1 MSPSVEVLPAWSC
14 ASRARRRLVL
24 LVAGGLLI
32 AGCRSTPVVDPPKLS
47 QIAPRTTYDRLFLPP
62 RDSIDRLTAEN
73 PWEPPVAARKWRSI
87 VLHHTAG
94 EEGSVASID
103 SAHRKRVDTSGKA
116 WLGIGYHFVIGN
128 GNGMGDGQ
136 IEPTFRWLQQLHGAH
151 AGSYDYN
158 QFGIGIALV
167 GNFENGAPSPAQQEA
182 AAHLVQTLRRVYD
195 IPADQ
200 VVAHRDIRAT
210 ACPGRYFPLHEI
222 AQRSDSDSGMVFPSV
237 PLAAHQTGSA
247 YPLNQ
252 SGVHAPFHSLS
263 VSSIRSLRK

>member
-1 MSPSVEVLPAWSC
+1 LP
-14 ASRARRRLVL
+14 
-24 LVAGGLLI
+24 
-32 AGCRSTPVVDPPKLS
+32 T
-47 QIAPRTTYDRLFLPP
+47 
-62 RDSIDRLTAEN
+62 EN
-73 PWEPPVAARKWRSI
+73 PWEPPVAARKWRFI

-103 SAHRKRVDTSGKA
+103 AAHRKRVDASGNP

-136 IEPTFRWLQQLHGAH
+136 IEPTFRWLQQLQGAH
-151 AGSYDYN
+151 AGSYEYN

-182 AAHLVQTLRRVYD
+182 AIRLVQALRRAYD

-210 ACPGRYFPLHEI
+210 ACPGRYFPMHEI
-222 AQRSDSDSGMVFPSV
+222 VQASGRDTGMVFPSA

-247 YPLNQ
+247 YSLNRL
-252 SGVHAPFHSLS
+252 GVHAPFPSLS